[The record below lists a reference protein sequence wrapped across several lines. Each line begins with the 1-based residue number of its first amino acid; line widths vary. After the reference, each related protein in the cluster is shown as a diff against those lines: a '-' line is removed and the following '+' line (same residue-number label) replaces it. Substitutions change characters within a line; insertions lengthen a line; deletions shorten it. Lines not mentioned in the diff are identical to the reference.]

1 MSNQGKQAKHNLFTD
16 FDGAFEGRLARVIPV
31 AANYTSEWAGS
42 AARYDCRIKIRYNK
56 ELMAQLEEGMLLAVK
71 NFRGQS
77 KKATKEGIE
86 RYTVMVISKVWP
98 LHYGLGGVSDSHYFP
113 LQMEII
119 EQSVPDWSTDDQAT
133 MMVHMNAVPINYDLV
148 IDKKGEIEFRKGFSY
163 PLVGERAYV
172 INMETVDFI
181 YNDKVKQA
189 MGFAKKTTSADPR
202 QDPRVG
208 VLRMFMESDHQVPIY
223 VDLAK
228 LVRYHFGVFSF
239 TGGGKSNLMS
249 NLFRRILYH
258 DKDTKIVIFD
268 ISCEYPFLL
277 SDVFM
282 DPGMPNKI
290 VVEEDPKTAKNF
302 ARSIVKPRDFEED
315 TKANEILEAI
325 YDRGNVTFYN
335 RPLTQVP
342 TFGSLLQEMKG
353 LRTDN
358 SSKPTYV
365 QAVDEIMD
373 FVSSYVNTT
382 GKTEHEEIDSSFVDL
397 LDKEARKA
405 IATFQIHEKS
415 GLYAWATTRGTLKQ
429 VLSRAH
435 KARQTGVTIKDIM
448 KMFSGPER
456 VVCIS
461 IADPDTIRDLVI
473 KLTSA
478 ALRYRKRSFEIK
490 PHILFVFDEA
500 QEFIPSGVSGH
511 LAQTSASVER
521 LLRQGRKYGLGG
533 AIATQRIAYLNTNI
547 LQQLHTFF
555 VGTLPRPYDRT
566 VVSSSFQIDLSILDK
581 TLEFPPGSWLLSSYI
596 ATGLDSVPVFVK
608 ADNSEEVLK
617 RYFASIK
624 PTSKSKSTPKPKAT
638 PANESN
644 EDDAEQTKLA

>member
-1 MSNQGKQAKHNLFTD
+1 LSNQEETSKCKLFTD

-77 KKATKEGIE
+77 KRAIREGIE

-163 PLVGERAYV
+163 PLIGERAYV
-172 INMETVDFI
+172 IDMETVDLI
-181 YNDKVKQA
+181 YNDKVKKA
-189 MGFAKKTTSADPR
+189 IGFTKKTSVADPR
-202 QDPRVG
+202 RDPRVG
-208 VLRMFMESDHQVPIY
+208 VLRMFMESGEEVPIY
-223 VDLAK
+223 VDLTK

-239 TGGGKSNLMS
+239 TGGGKSNLLS

-258 DKDTKIVIFD
+258 DKETKLVIFD

-282 DPGMPNKI
+282 DSKI
-290 VVEEDPKTAKNF
+290 PSSIVLEDEAKTSEHF

-315 TKANEILEAI
+315 PRANEVLKEI
-325 YDRGNVTFYN
+325 YDKGRVTFYN

-342 TFGSLLQEMKG
+342 TFSSLIQEMRT
-353 LRTDN
+353 LRTD
-358 SSKPTYV
+358 SSGRPNYV
-365 QAVDEIMD
+365 QAMDAIID
-373 FVSSYVNTT
+373 FVGSYCQTT
-382 GKTEHEEIDSSFVDL
+382 GKSEHDEIDMDFIDK
-397 LDKEARKA
+397 LDSIAKQAMETYKVNEKA
-405 IATFQIHEKS
+405 TV
-415 GLYAWATTRGTLKQ
+415 YAWATTRSTLKG
-429 VLSRAH
+429 VLTRAQ
-435 KARQTGVTIKDIM
+435 KAKRSGVTIKELMM
-448 KMFSGPER
+448 KLSGPER
-456 VVCIS
+456 VICIS

-478 ALRYRKRSFEIK
+478 ALRYRKKSFEIK
-490 PHILFVFDEA
+490 PQILFVFDEA
-500 QEFIPSGVSGH
+500 QEFIPSNVSGH
-511 LAQTSASVER
+511 LGQCSAAVER

-547 LQQLHTFF
+547 MQQLHTFF

-608 ADNSEEVLK
+608 ADNSEDVLK
-617 RYFASIK
+617 QYVESI
-624 PTSKSKSTPKPKAT
+624 
-638 PANESN
+638 
-644 EDDAEQTKLA
+644 TKKKDKMDE

>member
-1 MSNQGKQAKHNLFTD
+1 MSNQEEQPKHSFFTD
-16 FDGAFEGRLARVIPV
+16 FEGAFEGRLARVIPV
-31 AANYTSEWAGS
+31 AANYTSEWSGS

-77 KKATKEGIE
+77 KKAVKEGIE

-98 LHYGLGGVSDSHYFP
+98 LHYGLGGVNDSHYFP

-148 IDKKGEIEFRKGFSY
+148 VTKKGELEFRKGFSY
-163 PLVGERAYV
+163 PLVGEKAHV
-172 INMETVDFI
+172 VDMETVDLI
-181 YNDKVKQA
+181 YNDKVKKS
-189 MGFAKKTTSADPR
+189 MGFKKKTTSEDPR
-202 QDPRVG
+202 KDPRVG

-239 TGGGKSNLMS
+239 TGGGKSNLLA

-258 DKDTKIVIFD
+258 EKDTKLVIFD

-282 DPGMPNKI
+282 DPKMPSTI
-290 VVEEDPKTAKNF
+290 VLEDDPKTGHNF
-302 ARSIVKPRDFEED
+302 AKSIVKPRDFEED
-315 TKANEILEAI
+315 TRANDVLKEI
-325 YDRGNVTFYN
+325 YDTGKVTYYN
-335 RPLTQVP
+335 KPLTQVP
-342 TFGSLLQEMKG
+342 TFGSLLQEMRG

-358 SSKPTYV
+358 SNRPTYV
-365 QAVDEIMD
+365 QAMDEILD
-373 FVSSYVNTT
+373 FVAAYVNSS
-382 GKTEHEEIDSSFVDL
+382 GRSEHEEINADFVDL
-397 LDKEARKA
+397 LDAEARKA
-405 IATFQIHEKS
+405 IATFQVHDKS
-415 GLYAWATTRGTLKQ
+415 ALYAWGTTRSTLKK
-429 VLSRAH
+429 VLSRAQSA
-435 KARQTGVTIKDIM
+435 KRTGITIKDLM
-448 KMFSGPER
+448 KKFSGPER
-456 VVCIS
+456 VICIS

-478 ALRYRKRSFEIK
+478 ALRYRKKSFEIK

-500 QEFIPSGVSGH
+500 QEFIPSGASGH

-608 ADNSEEVLK
+608 ADNSEDVLRK
-617 RYFASIK
+617 HIESIK
-624 PTSKSKSTPKPKAT
+624 PKAKAKPKPKT
-638 PANESN
+638 SSSDDKE
-644 EDDAEQTKLA
+644 DAEQTKLA

>member
-1 MSNQGKQAKHNLFTD
+1 VLNNRGDHSKRKLFTD
-16 FDGAFEGRLARVIPV
+16 FDGTFEGRLARVIPI
-31 AANYTSEWAGS
+31 AANYTSEWSGS

-77 KKATKEGIE
+77 KRATSEGIQ

-148 IDKKGEIEFRKGFSY
+148 INTEGEIEFRKGFSY
-163 PLVGERAYV
+163 PLVGERAHV
-172 INMETVDFI
+172 IDMETVDLI
-181 YNDKVKQA
+181 YNAKVKEA
-189 MGFAKKTTSADPR
+189 IGYIKTTTTQDPKK
-202 QDPRVG
+202 DPRVG
-208 VLRMFMESDHQVPIY
+208 VLRMFMESGQEVPIY

-239 TGGGKSNLMS
+239 TGGGKSNLLA

-258 DKDTKIVIFD
+258 DKDTKLVIFD

-282 DPGMPNKI
+282 DPKVSSVI
-290 VVEEDPKTAKNF
+290 VLEEEARTSDNF

-315 TKANEILEAI
+315 DRANTILTEI
-325 YDRGNVTFYN
+325 YDTGKVTFYN

-342 TFGSLLQEMKG
+342 TYGSLLQEMRG
-353 LRTDN
+353 IRAE
-358 SSKPTYV
+358 SSNRPTYV
-365 QAVDEIMD
+365 QAMDAIMD
-373 FVSSYVNTT
+373 FVVAFVERA
-382 GKTEHEEIDSSFVDL
+382 GKSEHDEIESEFIDQLDST
-397 LDKEARKA
+397 ARQA
-405 IATFQIHEKS
+405 METFQVHDKS
-415 GLYAWATTRGTLKQ
+415 SVYAWATTRSTLKG
-429 VLSRAH
+429 VLTRAQ
-435 KARQTGVTIKDIM
+435 KAKRSGVTVKELM
-448 KMFSGPER
+448 KKLSGPER

-490 PHILFVFDEA
+490 PQILFVFDEA
-500 QEFIPSGVSGH
+500 QEFIPSSASGH
-511 LAQTSASVER
+511 LGQCSAAVER

-547 LQQLHTFF
+547 MQQLHTFF

-608 ADNSEEVLK
+608 ADNSEDVLK
-617 RYFASIK
+617 EHIESVGKKRIK
-624 PTSKSKSTPKPKAT
+624 KD
-638 PANESN
+638 ES
-644 EDDAEQTKLA
+644 A

>member
-1 MSNQGKQAKHNLFTD
+1 LNKQEEHSRPRLFTD
-16 FDGAFEGRLARVIPV
+16 FEGAFEGRLARVIPV
-31 AANYTSEWAGS
+31 AANYTSEWSGS

-77 KKATKEGIE
+77 KRAIKEGLE

-133 MMVHMNAVPINYDLV
+133 MMVHMNAVPINYDL
-148 IDKKGEIEFRKGFSY
+148 IIHRNGEIEFRKGFSY

-172 INMETVDFI
+172 IDMETVDLI
-181 YNDKVKQA
+181 YNARVKEAIGYQ
-189 MGFAKKTTSADPR
+189 KKTTSSDPKK
-202 QDPRVG
+202 DPRVG
-208 VLRMFMESDHQVPIY
+208 VLRMFMESGQEIPIY
-223 VDLAK
+223 VDLPK

-239 TGGGKSNLMS
+239 TGGGKSNLLA
-249 NLFRRILYH
+249 NLFRRVLYH
-258 DKDTKIVIFD
+258 DKETKLVIFD

-282 DPGMPNKI
+282 DPKI
-290 VVEEDPKTAKNF
+290 ESLIVLEDEAKTAENF
-302 ARSIVKPRDFEED
+302 ARSVVKPRDFEED
-315 TKANEILEAI
+315 DRANSVLREI
-325 YDRGNVTFYN
+325 YDKNKVTFYN

-342 TFGSLLQEMKG
+342 TYSSLLQEMSG
-353 LRTDN
+353 IRTEN
-358 SSKPTYV
+358 SNRPTYV
-365 QAVDEIMD
+365 QAMDAIMD
-373 FVSSYVNTT
+373 FLASFIDKA
-382 GKTEHEEIDSSFVDL
+382 GKSEHEEIDIAFIDQ
-397 LDKEARKA
+397 LDSVAKQAME
-405 IATFQIHEKS
+405 TYQVHDKS
-415 GLYAWATTRGTLKQ
+415 TVFAWATTRSTLKG
-429 VLSRAH
+429 VLSRAQ
-435 KARQTGVTIKDIM
+435 KAKSTGVTIKELM
-448 KMFSGPER
+448 KKLSGPER

-478 ALRYRKRSFEIK
+478 ALRYRKKSFEIK
-490 PHILFVFDEA
+490 PQILFVFDEA
-500 QEFIPSGVSGH
+500 QEFIPSNASGH
-511 LAQTSASVER
+511 LGQCSAAVER

-547 LQQLHTFF
+547 MQQLHTFF

-608 ADNSEEVLK
+608 ADNSEDVL
-617 RYFASIK
+617 RQHV
-624 PTSKSKSTPKPKAT
+624 
-638 PANESN
+638 ESVGKKQVKKV
-644 EDDAEQTKLA
+644 D

>member
-1 MSNQGKQAKHNLFTD
+1 MNKQEEHGRPRLFTD
-16 FDGAFEGRLARVIPV
+16 FEGAFEGRLARVIPV
-31 AANYTSEWAGS
+31 AANYTSEWSGS

-77 KKATKEGIE
+77 KRAIKEGLE

-133 MMVHMNAVPINYDLV
+133 MMVHMNAVPINYDL
-148 IDKKGEIEFRKGFSY
+148 IIHRNKEIEFRKGFSY

-172 INMETVDFI
+172 IDMETVDLI
-181 YNDKVKQA
+181 YNARVKEAIGYQ
-189 MGFAKKTTSADPR
+189 KKTTSSDPKK
-202 QDPRVG
+202 DPRVG
-208 VLRMFMESDHQVPIY
+208 VLRMFMESGQEIPIY
-223 VDLAK
+223 VDLPK

-239 TGGGKSNLMS
+239 TGGGKSNLLA
-249 NLFRRILYH
+249 NLFRRVLYH
-258 DKDTKIVIFD
+258 DKDTKLVIFD

-282 DPGMPNKI
+282 DPKI
-290 VVEEDPKTAKNF
+290 ESLIVLEDEAKTAENF
-302 ARSIVKPRDFEED
+302 ARSVVKPRDFEED
-315 TKANEILEAI
+315 DRANSVLREI
-325 YDRGNVTFYN
+325 YDKKKVTFYN

-342 TFGSLLQEMKG
+342 TYSSLLQEMSG
-353 LRTDN
+353 IRTEN
-358 SSKPTYV
+358 SNRPTYV
-365 QAVDEIMD
+365 QAMDAIMD
-373 FVSSYVNTT
+373 FVASFIDKA
-382 GKTEHEEIDSSFVDL
+382 GKSEHEEIDIAFIDQ
-397 LDKEARKA
+397 LDSVAKQAME
-405 IATFQIHEKS
+405 TYQVHDKS
-415 GLYAWATTRGTLKQ
+415 TVFAWATTRSTLKG
-429 VLSRAH
+429 VLSRAQ
-435 KARQTGVTIKDIM
+435 KAKSTGVTIKELM
-448 KMFSGPER
+448 KKLSGPER

-478 ALRYRKRSFEIK
+478 ALRYRKKSFEIK
-490 PHILFVFDEA
+490 PQILFVFDEA
-500 QEFIPSGVSGH
+500 QEFIPSNASGH
-511 LAQTSASVER
+511 LGQCSAAVER

-547 LQQLHTFF
+547 MQQLHTFF

-608 ADNSEEVLK
+608 ADNSEDVLRQHVESVGK
-617 RYFASIK
+617 K
-624 PTSKSKSTPKPKAT
+624 QVKKA
-638 PANESN
+638 
-644 EDDAEQTKLA
+644 D

>member
-1 MSNQGKQAKHNLFTD
+1 MSNQGERSKRKLFTD
-16 FDGAFEGRLARVIPV
+16 FEGAFEGRLARVIPV
-31 AANYTSEWAGS
+31 AANYTSEWSGS

-56 ELMAQLEEGMLLAVK
+56 ELMAQLEEGMLIAVK

-77 KKATKEGIE
+77 KRATKDGIE

-148 IDKKGEIEFRKGFSY
+148 IDKKGEIAFKKGFSY
-163 PLVGERAYV
+163 PLVGEKAYV
-172 INMETVDFI
+172 IDMETVDLI
-181 YNDKVKQA
+181 YNSKVKDA
-189 MGFAKKTTSADPR
+189 IGFHKKTSTADPKK
-202 QDPRVG
+202 DPRVG
-208 VLRMFMESDHQVPIY
+208 VLRMFMESGIEVPIY
-223 VDLAK
+223 VDLFK

-239 TGGGKSNLMS
+239 TGGGKSNLLS

-258 DKDTKIVIFD
+258 DKDTKLVIFD

-282 DPGMPNKI
+282 DPKI
-290 VVEEDPKTAKNF
+290 PSVIVLEDEAKTSDHF

-315 TKANEILEAI
+315 DKANAILKQI
-325 YDRGNVTFYN
+325 YGIKDKVTFYN

-342 TFGSLLQEMKG
+342 TYGSLLQEMRG
-353 LRTDN
+353 IRTD
-358 SSKPTYV
+358 SSSRPTYV
-365 QAVDEIMD
+365 QAMDEIMD
-373 FVSSYVNTT
+373 FVASFIEKA
-382 GKTEHEEIDSSFVDL
+382 GKSEHDEIDDDFIDP
-397 LDKEARKA
+397 LDSTARQA
-405 IATFQIHEKS
+405 METFQVHDKS
-415 GLYAWATTRGTLKQ
+415 AVFAWATTRSTLKG
-429 VLSRAH
+429 VLARAQ
-435 KARQTGVTIKDIM
+435 KAKRSGVTIKDLM
-448 KMFSGPER
+448 KKLSGPER

-461 IADPDTIRDLVI
+461 IADPDTLRDLVI

-490 PHILFVFDEA
+490 PQILFVFDEA
-500 QEFIPSGVSGH
+500 QEFIPSNASGH
-511 LAQTSASVER
+511 LGQCSAAVER

-547 LQQLHTFF
+547 MQQLHTFF

-581 TLEFPPGSWLLSSYI
+581 TLEFPPGSWLMSSYI

-608 ADNSEEVLK
+608 ADNSEDVLK
-617 RYFASIK
+617 EHIESV
-624 PTSKSKSTPKPKAT
+624 SKKKDKK
-638 PANESN
+638 NN
-644 EDDAEQTKLA
+644 AEQKKLA